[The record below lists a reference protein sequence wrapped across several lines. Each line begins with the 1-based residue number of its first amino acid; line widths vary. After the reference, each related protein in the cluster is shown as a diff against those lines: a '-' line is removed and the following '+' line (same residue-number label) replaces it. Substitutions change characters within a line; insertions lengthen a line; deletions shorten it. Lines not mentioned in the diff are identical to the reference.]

1 MKAFPL
7 QSMNLEAA
15 TKMQFKLVDSIT
27 KYFNGY
33 EILQQGDLGV
43 HPSGNQ
49 PETTRKVERVL
60 AEFFEVEDACFVR
73 GAGTAAI
80 REAFA
85 SVVKANDTVLVHEA
99 PVYSTTITS
108 FEMLGIQTLSCNFND
123 LEELE
128 STLRKNPTV
137 QAVLVQ
143 YTRQQLAD
151 SYDMEQVITTIK
163 NVSPDCV
170 VITDDNYAVMKV
182 PFTGAQLGADLSC
195 FSMFKLLGPQ
205 GIGCVI
211 GNQAYIETI
220 RKFHYS
226 GGSQVQGFEAL
237 DAMRSLVYAPVSLAI
252 QATQIEA
259 LANHINTVGV
269 KGVAEAV
276 IVNAQS
282 KVVCVRFDQPIA
294 KAVLEEAAKQG
305 AAAYPVGAESKF
317 EVVPMFYRVSK
328 TMLQSD
334 DQFESY
340 WIRINPMRSG
350 HETVLRI
357 LESAVE
363 QVLSCL

>member
-1 MKAFPL
+1 M
-7 QSMNLEAA
+7 
-15 TKMQFKLVDSIT
+15 
-27 KYFNGY
+27 
-33 EILQQGDLGV
+33 
-43 HPSGNQ
+43 
-49 PETTRKVERVL
+49 RVS
-60 AEFFEVEDACFVR
+60 FVVR
-73 GAGTAAI
+73 EQAAI

-211 GNQAYIETI
+211 GNQAYVETI

-226 GGSQVQGFEAL
+226 KGKSSSGI
-237 DAMRSLVYAPVSLAI
+237 RSIGCYAFVSLRTRI
-252 QATQIEA
+252 TCHSGN
-259 LANHINTVGV
+259 AN
-269 KGVAEAV
+269 
-276 IVNAQS
+276 
-282 KVVCVRFDQPIA
+282 
-294 KAVLEEAAKQG
+294 
-305 AAAYPVGAESKF
+305 
-317 EVVPMFYRVSK
+317 
-328 TMLQSD
+328 
-334 DQFESY
+334 
-340 WIRINPMRSG
+340 RSTCKS
-350 HETVLRI
+350 HQHSR
-357 LESAVE
+357 
-363 QVLSCL
+363 C